1 MINDLTA
8 PQRELHDLMSSMSEQ
23 AWSAGWIYGLEY
35 DLWKAV
41 QSSAYKVGRLQ
52 LSSIQCDRLKQP
64 SKKCA
69 GWIAFDDQREEIF
82 VPQAQWLTRYE
93 DWASSR

>member
-1 MINDLTA
+1 MINDLTTT
-8 PQRELHDLMSSMSEQ
+8 QRELHDLMSSLSEQ

-41 QSSAYKVGRLQ
+41 QSPAYKVGRLQ
-52 LSSIQCDRLKQP
+52 LSSTQGDRLRQL
-64 SKKCA
+64 SEKCG
-69 GWIAFDDQREEIF
+69 GWIALDDRHEEIF

-93 DWASSR
+93 DWTSSR

>member
-1 MINDLTA
+1 MISDLTT
-8 PQRELHDLMSSMSEQ
+8 PQLELHDLMSSMSEQ
-23 AWSAGWIYGLEY
+23 AWSAGWMHDLEY
-35 DLWKAV
+35 ELWRAV

-52 LSSIQCDRLKQP
+52 LSPTQCDRLRQL
-64 SKKCA
+64 SEKCG
-69 GWIAFDDQREEIF
+69 GWIAFDDQHEESF

>member
-23 AWSAGWIYGLEY
+23 ARSAGWMDGLEY

-41 QSSAYKVGRLQ
+41 KSPPYKVGRLQ
-52 LSSIQCDRLKQP
+52 LTSTQLDRLTEL
-64 SKKCA
+64 SDKCG
-69 GWIAFDDQREEIF
+69 GWIAFDDEREEIF
-82 VPQAQWLTRYE
+82 VPLAQWVTRYE
-93 DWASSR
+93 NWASSR